1 MHHGLPARYFDGCH
15 SKRHAVTLTVAEGK
29 LQVHGEAIVLL
40 VEARELSISA
50 PLGSAPRTLTLP
62 GGALLEIDP
71 SPALDALLAELAHRS
86 SRLERLQQHWG
97 VALLALVL
105 VAGLALAA
113 YQSFLP
119 WAARTVAPHIP
130 ESLSEQLAADTLRLL
145 DRQMLQASRV
155 DPRRQVALQKG
166 FAELAGTEPRIRM
179 PRLLFRSSPRLG
191 PNALALPDG
200 QIIVLDELLA
210 FSANDEEILA
220 VLAHE
225 LGHVRHRHGMRL
237 MLQSSVVSASAALWL
252 GDTSTLAALLG
263 SLVLSSG
270 YSRAMETEADDYAL
284 ERFRRLGWNGA
295 SLAAML
301 TRLQAVN
308 RDGGQEDGAPG
319 GQLFATHPD
328 LDERIRRLQEISN

>member
-15 SKRHAVTLTVAEGK
+15 SKRHAVTLAVADGK
-29 LQVHGEAIVLL
+29 LQVHGEAITLR
-40 VEARELSISA
+40 VEARELAISA
-50 PLGSAPRTLTLP
+50 PLGSAPRTLSLP
-62 GGALLEIDP
+62 GGALLEIDA

-97 VALLALVL
+97 VALLALAL

-113 YQSFLP
+113 YQSLLP

-130 ESLSEQLAADTLRLL
+130 EALSEQLATDTLRLL
-145 DRQMLQASRV
+145 DHQVLQASRL
-155 DPRRQVALQKG
+155 DPRRQVALQRR
-166 FAELAGTEPRIRM
+166 FAELAGTESRIRT
-179 PRLLFRSSPRLG
+179 PRLLFRSSQRLG

-200 QIIVLDELLA
+200 QVIVLDELLA
-210 FSANDEEILA
+210 LSANDEEILG

-225 LGHVRHRHGMRL
+225 LGHIRHRHGLRL

-270 YSRAMETEADDYAL
+270 YSRAMETEADDYAR
-284 ERFRRLGWNGA
+284 ERFRRLGWDEA

-301 TRLQAVN
+301 TRLQAAS
-308 RDGGQEDGAPG
+308 RDAAQGDAAPG
-319 GQLFATHPD
+319 AKLFATHPD
-328 LDERIRRLQEISN
+328 LDERIRRLQNPSN